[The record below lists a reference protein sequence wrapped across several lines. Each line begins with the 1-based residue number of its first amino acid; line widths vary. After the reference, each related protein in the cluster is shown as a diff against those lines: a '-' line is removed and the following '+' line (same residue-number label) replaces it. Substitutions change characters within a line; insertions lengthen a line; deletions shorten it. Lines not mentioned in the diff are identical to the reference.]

1 MIRSKA
7 SSRVLALAAWLGLLW
22 AAALVALPASSQL
35 YRWTD
40 DKGII
45 HYSDKAP
52 DKRDAKAVEAKINS
66 YSGPATVSGRGTPA
80 AGNAKA
86 PVKMLAT
93 SWCGYCRKARAY
105 LNSRGIPFEELDVEK
120 SAQGKQEYRALK
132 GRGVPIILV
141 GSQRMNGYDQ
151 GRLEAMLS
159 AGGH

>member
-1 MIRSKA
+1 MVRI
-7 SSRVLALAAWLGLLW
+7 ALFLS
-22 AAALVALPASSQL
+22 AAALIALPAFAQL

-40 DKGII
+40 DKGVI

-52 DKRDAKAVEAKINS
+52 DKRDAKAVEIRINS
-66 YSGPATVSGRGTPA
+66 YSGPATVSTTDAPA
-80 AGNAKA
+80 AGAAKA
-86 PVKMLAT
+86 QVKMLAT
-93 SWCGYCRKARAY
+93 SWCGYCARARAY

-141 GSQRMNGYDQ
+141 GNQRMNGYDQ
-151 GRLEAMLS
+151 GRLEAMLR

>member
-1 MIRSKA
+1 MVRI
-7 SSRVLALAAWLGLLW
+7 ALFLSV
-22 AAALVALPASSQL
+22 AALIALPAFAQL

-40 DKGII
+40 DKGVI

-52 DKRDAKAVEAKINS
+52 DKGTARAVELRINS
-66 YSGPATVSGRGTPA
+66 YSGPATVTTTGAPA
-80 AGNAKA
+80 AAAAQSAKA

-93 SWCGYCRKARAY
+93 AWCGYCAKARAY
-105 LNSRGIPFEELDVEK
+105 MNSRGIPFEELDVEK

-141 GSQRMNGYDQ
+141 GNQRMNGYDQ
-151 GRLEAMLS
+151 ARLEAMLR

>member
-1 MIRSKA
+1 VVRI
-7 SSRVLALAAWLGLLW
+7 ALFLS
-22 AAALVALPASSQL
+22 AAALIALPAFAQL

-40 DKGII
+40 DKGVI

-52 DKRDAKAVEAKINS
+52 DKGTAKAVELRINS
-66 YSGPATVSGRGTPA
+66 YSGPATVTTTGAPA
-80 AGNAKA
+80 AAAAQSAKA

-93 SWCGYCRKARAY
+93 AWCGYCAKARAY
-105 LNSRGIPFEELDVEK
+105 MRSRGIPFEELDVEK

-141 GSQRMNGYDQ
+141 GDQRMNGYDQ
-151 GRLEAMLS
+151 GRLEAMLR

>member
-1 MIRSKA
+1 MLALTVRLCLLA
-7 SSRVLALAAWLGLLW
+7 TAALAAM
-22 AAALVALPASSQL
+22 PASSQL

-40 DKGII
+40 DKGAI

-52 DKRDAKAVEAKINS
+52 EKGAAEVKINS
-66 YSGPATVSGRGTPA
+66 NSGPATVSGSGTPA
-80 AGNAKA
+80 AGSAKA

-141 GSQRMNGYDQ
+141 GTQRMNGYDQ
-151 GRLEAMLS
+151 GRLEAMLR

>member
-1 MIRSKA
+1 MTRPGE
-7 SSRVLALAAWLGLLW
+7 SSRALGLTARLCLLG
-22 AAALVALPASSQL
+22 AAALAALPASAQL

-40 DKGII
+40 GRGVI

-52 DKRDAKAVEAKINS
+52 DKGTAKAVEVKINS
-66 YSGPATVSGRGTPA
+66 YSGPATVSGTPPPP
-80 AGNAKA
+80 AGSAKA

-93 SWCGYCRKARAY
+93 SWCGYCAKARAY
-105 LNSRGIPFEELDVEK
+105 FNSRGIAFEELDVEK

-141 GSQRMNGYDQ
+141 GTQRMNGYDQ
-151 GRLEAMLS
+151 GRLEAMLK

>member
-1 MIRSKA
+1 MVRI
-7 SSRVLALAAWLGLLW
+7 ALLLS
-22 AAALVALPASSQL
+22 AAAVIALPAFAQL

-40 DKGII
+40 DKGVI

-52 DKRDAKAVEAKINS
+52 DKGSARAVELRINS
-66 YSGPATVSGRGTPA
+66 YSGPATVTTTGAPA
-80 AGNAKA
+80 AAAAQSAKA

-93 SWCGYCRKARAY
+93 AWCGYCAKARAY
-105 LNSRGIPFEELDVEK
+105 MNSRGIPFEELDVEK

-141 GSQRMNGYDQ
+141 GNQRMNGYDQ
-151 GRLEAMLS
+151 ARLEAMLR

>member
-1 MIRSKA
+1 MFTIIFRL
-7 SSRVLALAAWLGLLW
+7 LALG
-22 AAALVALPASSQL
+22 ALVSLPAFAQL

-40 DKGII
+40 DRGVI

-52 DKRDAKAVEAKINS
+52 DKRDAKSVEVKINS
-66 YSGPATVSGRGTPA
+66 YSGPATVSGSGTPA

-141 GSQRMNGYDQ
+141 GTQRMNGYEQ
-151 GRLEAMLS
+151 GRQEAMLR

>member
-1 MIRSKA
+1 MQGMIRI
-7 SSRVLALAAWLGLLW
+7 VLLLGAVALVSLPALA
-22 AAALVALPASSQL
+22 QL

-40 DKGII
+40 DRGVI

-52 DKRDAKAVEAKINS
+52 PKGTAKTVDVKVNS
-66 YSGPATVSGRGTPA
+66 WSGAATVSTTEAPPA
-80 AGNAKA
+80 TAKTAKA

-93 SWCGYCRKARAY
+93 AWCGYCARARAY

-141 GSQRMNGYDQ
+141 GDQRMNGYDQ
-151 GRLEAMLS
+151 GRLETMLR

>member
-1 MIRSKA
+1 MVRI
-7 SSRVLALAAWLGLLW
+7 ALFLS
-22 AAALVALPASSQL
+22 AAALIALPAFAQL

-40 DKGII
+40 DKGVI

-52 DKRDAKAVEAKINS
+52 DKGTAKAVELRINS
-66 YSGPATVSGRGTPA
+66 YSGPATVTTTGAPA
-80 AGNAKA
+80 AAAAQSAKA

-93 SWCGYCRKARAY
+93 AWCGYCAKARAY
-105 LNSRGIPFEELDVEK
+105 MNSRGIPFEELDVEK

-141 GSQRMNGYDQ
+141 GDQRMNGYDQ
-151 GRLEAMLS
+151 ARLEGMLR

>member
-1 MIRSKA
+1 MVRI
-7 SSRVLALAAWLGLLW
+7 ALFLG
-22 AAALVALPASSQL
+22 AAALIALPAFAQL

-40 DKGII
+40 DKGVI

-52 DKRDAKAVEAKINS
+52 DKGTAKAVELRINS
-66 YSGPATVSGRGTPA
+66 YSGPATVTTTGAPA
-80 AGNAKA
+80 AAAAQSAKA

-93 SWCGYCRKARAY
+93 AWCGYCAKARAY
-105 LNSRGIPFEELDVEK
+105 MNSRGIPFEELDVEK

-141 GSQRMNGYDQ
+141 GDQRMNGYDQ
-151 GRLEAMLS
+151 ARLEGMLR

>member
-1 MIRSKA
+1 MIRSPEI
-7 SSRVLALAAWLGLLW
+7 SRSLALAARLCLLG
-22 AAALVALPASSQL
+22 AAALSALPASSQL

-40 DKGII
+40 DKGVI
-45 HYSDKAP
+45 HYSDKTP
-52 DKRDAKAVEAKINS
+52 DKRDAKAVEVKINS
-66 YSGPATVSGRGTPA
+66 YSGPATVSKAGTPPA
-80 AGNAKA
+80 AGAKA

-120 SAQGKQEYRALK
+120 TAQGKQEYRALQ

-141 GSQRMNGYDQ
+141 GNQRMNGYDQ
-151 GRLEAMLS
+151 GRLEAMLR